1 MCSGA
6 AAQSGVCVV
15 LSGGEREEE
24 GGGVEQP
31 ACTHCGTTAER
42 AAGNTHTHT
51 HSPQVFLA
59 LLNLICSLSVDC
71 AESADAAEEVWMV
84 VTMKTLL
91 VDCPFGQ
98 LSPEVMTKIRASLPH
113 LLSPRADIHLFCQ
126 SRASR
131 AEQKEK
137 EMTTLFC

>member
-15 LSGGEREEE
+15 SSGGEREEE

-31 ACTHCGTTAER
+31 ARTHCGTAAER

-51 HSPQVFLA
+51 QPSGVFSTSESDLQ
-59 LLNLICSLSVDC
+59 SVDS
-71 AESADAAEEVWMV
+71 AESADAAEEVRMV
-84 VTMKTLL
+84 VKMKTLS
-91 VDCPFGQ
+91 VNCPFGQ
-98 LSPEVMTKIRASLPH
+98 LSPEVMTKIRASLPD

-126 SRASR
+126 SRAS
-131 AEQKEK
+131 
-137 EMTTLFC
+137 

>member
-31 ACTHCGTTAER
+31 AYTHCGTTAER

-51 HSPQVFLA
+51 QPSGVF
-59 LLNLICSLSVDC
+59 SSSES
-71 AESADAAEEVWMV
+71 ESADAAEEVWMV